1 MIYQALIRK
10 PQEFKNLTGLS
21 VSEFDELL
29 QKVTLVWQQQQYQRL
44 SRPDRQRAIGAGGEY
59 KLELQDRL
67 LMTLVWLH
75 LCLTTEAL
83 GSLFGVDK
91 STVSR
96 NTRNVLSALRQVS
109 EASPEWGEP
118 PRRRRGKSL
127 DQILHEYPD
136 LSILANSSSP
146 NPPAG

>member
-29 QKVTLVWQQQQYQRL
+29 QKVTPVWQQLQYQRL

-59 KLELQDRL
+59 KLELQERL
-67 LMTLVWLH
+67 LMTLFWLH

-83 GSLFGVDK
+83 GYLFGVDK

-109 EASPEWGEP
+109 EASPEWTEP
-118 PRRRRGKSL
+118 PRRGHGKPLSQAL
-127 DQILHEYPD
+127 QEYPG
-136 LSILANSSSP
+136 LFVLANNSQERK
-146 NPPAG
+146 